1 MGRIRDKMREDLV
14 LGGKRASTQEGYLR
28 YAREFVIYTGRSP
41 EQATNGD
48 VRRWLLHLS
57 KEMQRSARTVNVA
70 RAALR
75 FLFERVLDRPEVMLG
90 IRSVR
95 VEHGS
100 PCVLSGSEMLR
111 LLAHAPSLRDKAMF
125 MLMYGA
131 GLRVSE
137 ARYLQVG
144 DIDSARMVLHIR
156 RTKNHYDRVV
166 PLSRQTLLVLR
177 EYHRAAGVKGPLLF
191 GGRKSE
197 EPFTRNTVNNC
208 LQKAADAAGLGKRV
222 HPHLLRHSY
231 ATHLLEMGEDVRT
244 LQVLLGHRS
253 VQSTTRYLH
262 LSEAR
267 RAAVRSPLDV
277 LGTKEGRV
285 LS

>member
-1 MGRIRDKMREDLV
+1 V
-14 LGGKRASTQEGYLR
+14 
-28 YAREFVIYTGRSP
+28 
-41 EQATNGD
+41 
-48 VRRWLLHLS
+48 
-57 KEMQRSARTVNVA
+57 
-70 RAALR
+70 
-75 FLFERVLDRPEVMLG
+75 
-90 IRSVR
+90 
-95 VEHGS
+95 
-100 PCVLSGSEMLR
+100 
-111 LLAHAPSLRDKAMF
+111 
-125 MLMYGA
+125 
-131 GLRVSE
+131 
-137 ARYLQVG
+137 
-144 DIDSARMVLHIR
+144 
-156 RTKNHYDRVV
+156 
-166 PLSRQTLLVLR
+166 
-177 EYHRAAGVKGPLLF
+177 F

-267 RAAVRSPLDV
+267 RAAVRSPLDI

>member
-1 MGRIRDKMREDLV
+1 MGRIRDKMQEELV
-14 LGGKRASTQEGYLR
+14 LGGKRPATQEGYLR
-28 YAREFVIYTGRSP
+28 YARAFVIYTGRSP

-57 KEMQRSARTVNVA
+57 KEKQRSARTVNVA

-75 FLFERVLDRPEVMLG
+75 FLFERVLGRPEVMLG

-197 EPFTRNTVNNC
+197 EPFTRNTVNNWFAMLC
-208 LQKAADAAGLGKRV
+208 AQLAEPVDASSL
-222 HPHLLRHSY
+222 PDSLLARFTGALSGR
-231 ATHLLEMGEDVRT
+231 LERLIVWLCPLTTSSLSAE
-244 LQVLLGHRS
+244 RS
-253 VQSTTRYLH
+253 RISM
-262 LSEAR
+262 AR
-267 RAAVRSPLDV
+267 
-277 LGTKEGRV
+277 
-285 LS
+285 